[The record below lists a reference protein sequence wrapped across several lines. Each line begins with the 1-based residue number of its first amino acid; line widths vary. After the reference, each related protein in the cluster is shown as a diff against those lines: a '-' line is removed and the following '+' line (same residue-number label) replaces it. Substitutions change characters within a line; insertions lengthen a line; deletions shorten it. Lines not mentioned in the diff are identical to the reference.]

1 MPGLLSTLS
10 SVYNLLGLATTLI
23 IEGLTIQ
30 KLCKENSAWDDPV
43 PESSKDEWNI
53 WKKKVRVVEKINVT
67 QYFKPR
73 T

>member
-23 IEGLTIQ
+23 LEGLTIQ

-53 WKKKVRVVEKINVT
+53 WKKKVRDVEKINVT
-67 QYFKPR
+67 QYFKLL